1 MGRKINRKVEL
12 LSPEQLLKRGGKLLP
27 IILDP
32 PGMKAPEVAA
42 LVQGHASCRQSMPPT
57 MLRRGRQWLSNYSSS
72 ALRSIATEK
81 AHSNAWWL
89 LATALSWRLQW
100 QPWATREWPT
110 PGCFVEPTGRRLRGQ
125 VGWDRVELVRVTFD
139 GLKLCARR
147 NETET
152 KRFRNCFVFRFHF
165 NVRVV

>member
-32 PGMKAPEVAA
+32 PGMKAPGVAA

-72 ALRSIATEK
+72 ALRSIATELRLRNDLYCVEWGVK
-81 AHSNAWWL
+81 LYSLTHSSRPKKH
-89 LATALSWRLQW
+89 TVMRGDCWR
-100 QPWATREWPT
+100 RRS
-110 PGCFVEPTGRRLRGQ
+110 PGDCNGSRGRRES
-125 VGWDRVELVRVTFD
+125 DRRQAVSSNRPAGGCVVRSAEI
-139 GLKLCARR
+139 GSS
-147 NETET
+147 
-152 KRFRNCFVFRFHF
+152 
-165 NVRVV
+165 